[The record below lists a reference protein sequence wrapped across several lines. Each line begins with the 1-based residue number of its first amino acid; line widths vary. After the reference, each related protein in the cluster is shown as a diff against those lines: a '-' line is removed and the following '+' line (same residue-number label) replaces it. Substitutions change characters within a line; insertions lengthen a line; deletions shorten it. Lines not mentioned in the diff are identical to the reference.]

1 VFREGPNL
9 VPRNGVWPA
18 VNDAPTPLLAP
29 PAAEFD
35 DVFLHHYSTLV
46 RSLTAAC
53 GDREVAADC
62 VQDAFVKAHLRWRRI
77 SRYDNPVAWVRRVAI
92 NNMRDDFRKSARG
105 EKARRLLI
113 AGASS
118 AAEIEEDEPIVAGS
132 SIDDLDELLK
142 VLPRQQRLALSLYY
156 VEGLTVAETAVAMSL
171 SEGAV
176 KYHMSKGRERLRP
189 QLEEARD
196 A

>member
-1 VFREGPNL
+1 M
-9 VPRNGVWPA
+9 
-18 VNDAPTPLLAP
+18 NDVSATVLAP
-29 PAAEFD
+29 PAVEFD
-35 DVFLHHYSTLV
+35 DVFLHHYPTLV

-62 VQDAFVKAHLRWRRI
+62 VQDAFVKAHVRWRKI

-92 NNMRDDFRKSARG
+92 NKMRDDFRKASRG
-105 EKARRLLI
+105 ERARRML
-113 AGASS
+113 
-118 AAEIEEDEPIVAGS
+118 VAGTTLVVEPDHEPMVEGS
-132 SIDDLDELLK
+132 RIDDLDALLA
-142 VLPRQQRLALSLYY
+142 VLPPQQRLALSLYY
-156 VEGLTVAETAVAMSL
+156 VEGLTVTETAEAMSI

>member
-1 VFREGPNL
+1 MS
-9 VPRNGVWPA
+9 
-18 VNDAPTPLLAP
+18 DAPTPLLAP

-35 DVFLHHYSTLV
+35 DVFLHHYATLV

-53 GDREVAADC
+53 GDGEVAADS
-62 VQDAFVKAHLRWRRI
+62 VQDAFVKAHLRWRKI

-92 NNMRDDFRKSARG
+92 NNMRDAFRKQVRG
-105 EKARRLLI
+105 EKARRLLS
-113 AGASS
+113 AGAPS
-118 AAEIEEDEPIVAGS
+118 EIEIDGDEPMVGGA
-132 SIDDLDELLK
+132 SIGDLDALLQ
-142 VLPRQQRLALSLYY
+142 VLPPQQRLALSLYY

-176 KYHMSKGRERLRP
+176 KYHMSKGRARLRP
-189 QLEEARD
+189 ELEEARD